1 MKYHIY
7 IEDEEAGD
15 IAERLNPASEGV
27 GYLVEDRFEAK
38 NFEGATTITQEWIA
52 QRILSR
58 PRDPV
63 TVFIAELE
71 TGEHRQLK
79 VTLPS
84 TKPHNRSRQRRN
96 DRMLPKALRAPGQPA
111 RGMPQASLLQRSRG
125 FTDLAGRSSQGRHAL
140 KPVGRVWPETQ
151 RAISVDPAGTAVI
164 AEKTFRS
171 VSDPLCKPLGSKA
184 FVEKL
189 QASLPMPATVDA
201 IAQGPIQR
209 EATMTLACLLLFAL
223 LQSLFILTLRDAE
236 QVTPQT
242 RPKAHWESLG
252 NGSIVRMRPDSTTA
266 TQCPTRSEKLSR
278 ERLQSLVMKGSSRI
292 ENKATGPS
300 SDKWSME
307 RELSLRAL
315 LNGGRPKMATFTE
328 RRRTSWK
335 SFMWPR
341 PCSPL
346 RLKP

>member
-38 NFEGATTITQEWIA
+38 NFEGATTITQEWIP

-140 KPVGRVWPETQ
+140 KPGGRVWPEAQ
-151 RAISVDPAGTAVI
+151 RAY
-164 AEKTFRS
+164 
-171 VSDPLCKPLGSKA
+171 LG
-184 FVEKL
+184 
-189 QASLPMPATVDA
+189 
-201 IAQGPIQR
+201 
-209 EATMTLACLLLFAL
+209 
-223 LQSLFILTLRDAE
+223 
-236 QVTPQT
+236 
-242 RPKAHWESLG
+242 
-252 NGSIVRMRPDSTTA
+252 
-266 TQCPTRSEKLSR
+266 
-278 ERLQSLVMKGSSRI
+278 
-292 ENKATGPS
+292 
-300 SDKWSME
+300 
-307 RELSLRAL
+307 
-315 LNGGRPKMATFTE
+315 
-328 RRRTSWK
+328 
-335 SFMWPR
+335 
-341 PCSPL
+341 
-346 RLKP
+346 